1 MRLATRV
8 HPRLTGIQKR
18 FVDHQPCHRRVYC
31 LIVIYTNKQ
40 IKVHISSNYY
50 YIFMQVHCQQ
60 ASYML
65 AIDVSAVSQWPSG
78 NIADSY
84 ERFWN
89 RLLPWAVVT
98 IPPTRI
104 TVSVNAFPAGSKVSV
119 IIL

>member
-1 MRLATRV
+1 
-8 HPRLTGIQKR
+8 
-18 FVDHQPCHRRVYC
+18 
-31 LIVIYTNKQ
+31 
-40 IKVHISSNYY
+40 
-50 YIFMQVHCQQ
+50 MQVHCQQ